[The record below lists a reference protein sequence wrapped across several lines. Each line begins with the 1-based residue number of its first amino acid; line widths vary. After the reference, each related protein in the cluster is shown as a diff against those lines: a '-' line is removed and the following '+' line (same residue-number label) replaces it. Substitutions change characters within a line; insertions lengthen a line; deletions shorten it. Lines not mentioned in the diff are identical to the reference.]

1 MNTMPTTT
9 ELSDRFGGAW
19 TASPLRWSGVVDRA
33 TINLWSVDSSGE
45 LFVAIALSESKR
57 KVCEVEGPNWSLLVE
72 TGLDLVR
79 RHDSLATPTVW
90 KEDL

>member
-19 TASPLRWSGVVDRA
+19 TATPLRWSGVVDRA
-33 TINLWSVDSSGE
+33 TVNLWSVDSSGE

-57 KVCEVEGPNWSLLVE
+57 KVCEVEGPEWSLLVE
-72 TGLDLVR
+72 TGLEAVR
-79 RHDSLATPTVW
+79 RHDALAKPTVW